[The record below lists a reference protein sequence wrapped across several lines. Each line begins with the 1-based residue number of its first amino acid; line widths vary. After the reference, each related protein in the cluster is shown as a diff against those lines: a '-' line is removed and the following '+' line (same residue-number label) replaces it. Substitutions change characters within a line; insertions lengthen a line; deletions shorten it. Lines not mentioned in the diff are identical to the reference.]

1 MMEKCTLE
9 LISTYHFGSS
19 LKYLK
24 NCTLKDFMNML
35 TLKTDRGSMS
45 YIGGQIVLCYKT
57 PEFRGSKTEPPR
69 NNDIIH
75 RIECFYNIPL

>member
-1 MMEKCTLE
+1 MPLPNASPFAILKVVIMMEKCTLE

-24 NCTLKDFMNML
+24 NSTLKDFMNML

-45 YIGGQIVLCYKT
+45 YIGGQIVLC
-57 PEFRGSKTEPPR
+57 
-69 NNDIIH
+69 
-75 RIECFYNIPL
+75 